1 MPFLDTGAT
10 VDYCYSLDLK
20 GSPKG
25 LWVKGLSPAR
35 GILKGNE
42 RFTKWGP
49 IGGFGNA
56 ESGSEGLALV
66 RVYLGV
72 ALFHWVLVLK
82 DVVGP
87 HPHPSFASWLSQR
100 MNELV
105 WAPLPAS
112 LCSHVTDRDQ
122 SKKSHKHEIPDDHCT
137 WTLPLLPYF
146 VFYVQGCSVCMDA
159 CVALMC
165 LIPEEVKRG
174 NWSRDSCE
182 VSCGCLKLTSSPLQK
197 QSSKCPY
204 LLSWHSGLLLS

>member
-1 MPFLDTGAT
+1 MLPWKAHQAEVGVARAGKECVNMPFLDTGAT

-35 GILKGNE
+35 AILKGNE

-87 HPHPSFASWLSQR
+87 HPHPSFASWLSQ
-100 MNELV
+100 E
-105 WAPLPAS
+105 
-112 LCSHVTDRDQ
+112 D
-122 SKKSHKHEIPDDHCT
+122 E
-137 WTLPLLPYF
+137 
-146 VFYVQGCSVCMDA
+146 
-159 CVALMC
+159 
-165 LIPEEVKRG
+165 
-174 NWSRDSCE
+174 
-182 VSCGCLKLTSSPLQK
+182 
-197 QSSKCPY
+197 
-204 LLSWHSGLLLS
+204 

>member
-1 MPFLDTGAT
+1 MTMGGRVRSQEGSVARAGKECVNMPFLDTGAT

-49 IGGFGNA
+49 MGSFGSA

-87 HPHPSFASWLSQR
+87 HPHPSFASWLSQ
-100 MNELV
+100 E
-105 WAPLPAS
+105 
-112 LCSHVTDRDQ
+112 D
-122 SKKSHKHEIPDDHCT
+122 E
-137 WTLPLLPYF
+137 
-146 VFYVQGCSVCMDA
+146 
-159 CVALMC
+159 
-165 LIPEEVKRG
+165 
-174 NWSRDSCE
+174 
-182 VSCGCLKLTSSPLQK
+182 
-197 QSSKCPY
+197 
-204 LLSWHSGLLLS
+204 